1 MLFNSTAY
9 LIFLP
14 VVICVFW
21 LTPWRARTLIL
32 LVASYYFYMT
42 WKPEY
47 GLLIFGLTALNYGM
61 GLLIGKFQQQKKAL
75 LITAIAANLVLLG
88 YFKYTYFLRDMVNGA
103 LSAAGKSVPQIPAV
117 PFEIIL
123 PLGISFFVFEFIHYV
138 TDVYRGHAP
147 IKSFPKFALFA
158 SFFPT
163 QIAGPIKRFQ
173 DFIPQLDKPQSIT
186 RRDFDEGFELI
197 LFGLLKKVVFAD
209 NLASVVQAGFANPGA
224 LTSADLWLAVYAFAF
239 QVYFD
244 FSGYSDIARGSAQ
257 LMGFKV
263 PINFN
268 IPYMSDSITEY
279 WRRWHMSLGSWLRDY
294 LFFPL
299 GGSRGSQLS
308 IYRNTMIT
316 MILCGLWHGPA
327 LRFIGFGAYHGLL
340 LVIHRAW
347 RSIIARNQHLEKIV
361 DTKLFHAFAIFLTFQ
376 SMCMSLVIFR
386 SENPQTMITVFKKLF
401 LLEPLANGIHN
412 WQLTLPAID
421 GPAIYLYSPLM
432 IAVLF
437 VATFVGG
444 KFKDSFGIMPIQNK
458 YWKAAY
464 LAFIICCLMVFSP
477 ESAPRFIYFQF

>member
-1 MLFNSTAY
+1 MLFNSAAY
-9 LIFLP
+9 LVFLP
-14 VVICVFW
+14 IVVCLFW
-21 LTPWRARTLIL
+21 LTPWRARTALL

-47 GLLIFGLTALNYGM
+47 GLLIFGLTALNYVM
-61 GLLIGKFQQQKKAL
+61 GLLIAKFEAKRKLMLVA
-75 LITAIAANLVLLG
+75 AIAANLLLLG
-88 YFKYTYFLRDMVNGA
+88 YFKYTYFLRDTVN
-103 LSAAGKSVPQIPAV
+103 SAIAPLGKAIPAV

-138 TDVYRGHAP
+138 TDVYRGSQP
-147 IKSFPKFALFA
+147 IRSFPKFALFA

-173 DFIPQLDKPQSIT
+173 DFIPQLDTPQKIT
-186 RRDFDEGFELI
+186 RKDFDEAFELI

-209 NLASVVQAGFANPGA
+209 NLASVVQAGFANPA
-224 LTSADLWLAVYAFAF
+224 SLSSADLWLAVYAFAF

-244 FSGYSDIARGSAQ
+244 FSGYTDIARGSAQ

-268 IPYMSDSITEY
+268 LPYMSDSITEY

-299 GGSRGSQLS
+299 GGSKGSQLS

-327 LRFIGFGAYHGLL
+327 LRFVGFGAYHGLL

-347 RSIIARNQHLEKIV
+347 RFFVSKHPALEKIV
-361 DTKLFHAFAIFLTFQ
+361 QTKVFHVFAIFLTFQ

-386 SENPQTMITVFKKLF
+386 SENTQTMVTVFKKLF
-401 LLEPLANGIHN
+401 LLEPLANGVQH
-412 WQLTLPAID
+412 WQLTLPSIE
-421 GPAIYLYSPLM
+421 GPAIYLYSPLI

-437 VATFVGG
+437 VATLIGG
-444 KFKDSFGIMPIQNK
+444 KFKDSFGVMPIQNK

-464 LAFIICCLMVFSP
+464 LALIICALMVFSP
-477 ESAPRFIYFQF
+477 ESAPKFIYFQF

>member
-1 MLFNSTAY
+1 MLFNSAAY
-9 LIFLP
+9 LVFLP
-14 VVICVFW
+14 IVVCLFW
-21 LTPWRARTLIL
+21 LTPWRGRTALL

-47 GLLIFGLTALNYGM
+47 GLLIFGLTALNYAM
-61 GLLIGKFQQQKKAL
+61 GLLIAKFQAKRKL
-75 LITAIAANLVLLG
+75 LLVTAIAANLLLLC
-88 YFKYTYFLRDMVNGA
+88 YFKYTYFLRDTVN
-103 LSAAGKSVPQIPAV
+103 SAIAPLGHSIPAV

-138 TDVYRGHAP
+138 TDVYRGSQP

-173 DFIPQLDKPQSIT
+173 DFIPQLEQPQKIC
-186 RRDFDEGFELI
+186 RKDFDEAFELI

-209 NLASVVQAGFANPGA
+209 NLASVVQAGFANPA
-224 LTSADLWLAVYAFAF
+224 SLSSADLWLTVYAFAF

-244 FSGYSDIARGSAQ
+244 FSGYTDIARGSAQ

-279 WRRWHMSLGSWLRDY
+279 WRRWHMSLGTWLRDY

-299 GGSRGSQLS
+299 GGSKGSQLS
-308 IYRNTMIT
+308 IYKNTMIT
-316 MILCGLWHGPA
+316 MVLCGLWHGPA
-327 LRFIGFGAYHGLL
+327 LRFVGFGAYHGLL

-347 RSIIARNQHLEKIV
+347 RLFVSKHPTLEKIV
-361 DTKLFHAFAIFLTFQ
+361 RTKVFHLFAIFLTFH

-386 SENPQTMITVFKKLF
+386 SEKTQTMITVFKKLF
-401 LLEPLANGIHN
+401 LLEPLANGVQH
-412 WQLTLPAID
+412 WQLTLPSIE
-421 GPAIYLYSPLM
+421 GPAIYLYSPLI

-437 VATFVGG
+437 AATFVGG

-464 LAFIICCLMVFSP
+464 LALIICALMVFSP